1 MKGRGAREREEGR
14 QGEGEGKGSKS
25 KGGESE
31 GKERRWRME
40 GEMVSQQVVSLR
52 TCTIDVNGSAGPVGD
67 HAGGKVQ
74 RNVPVG
80 IYCSGHSPTGR
91 RYIMG

>member
-1 MKGRGAREREEGR
+1 
-14 QGEGEGKGSKS
+14 
-25 KGGESE
+25 
-31 GKERRWRME
+31 
-40 GEMVSQQVVSLR
+40 MVSQQVVSLR

-80 IYCSGHSPTGR
+80 IYCSGHSSTGR
-91 RYIMG
+91 RYVMG